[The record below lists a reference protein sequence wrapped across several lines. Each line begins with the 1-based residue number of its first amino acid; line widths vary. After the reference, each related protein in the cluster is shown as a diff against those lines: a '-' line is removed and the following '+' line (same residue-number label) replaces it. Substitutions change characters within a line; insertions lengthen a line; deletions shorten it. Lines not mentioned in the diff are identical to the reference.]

1 VPGSSGD
8 LRRTTTVGRKL
19 MPIQGMTCADCQ
31 AKVTEALVRA
41 GARDVRVD
49 YRLGE
54 VRLDPAAAT
63 EERLRSAVEE
73 LGYRAGSLRAIPA
86 TEAGRGGGSSGAWG
100 FLFLL
105 LPLVCCGGPLLLV
118 AIAASGA
125 GAWLAANRLLVASG
139 VALIVALAFAGL
151 WIRRRGGP
159 AR

>member
-1 VPGSSGD
+1 MPGSRGD
-8 LRRTTTVGRKL
+8 VRRTTSVGRKL

-54 VRLDPAAAT
+54 VRLDPAAST

-73 LGYRAGSLRAIPA
+73 LGYRAGSLRAVPA
-86 TEAGRGGGSSGAWG
+86 TEAGRDERSSSSWG
-100 FLFLL
+100 FLVLL

-118 AIAASGA
+118 AIASSSA
-125 GAWLAANRLLVASG
+125 GAWLAANRLPVASG
-139 VALIVALAFAGL
+139 VALVVALVFAGL
-151 WIRRRGGP
+151 WIRRRGGLS
-159 AR
+159 R